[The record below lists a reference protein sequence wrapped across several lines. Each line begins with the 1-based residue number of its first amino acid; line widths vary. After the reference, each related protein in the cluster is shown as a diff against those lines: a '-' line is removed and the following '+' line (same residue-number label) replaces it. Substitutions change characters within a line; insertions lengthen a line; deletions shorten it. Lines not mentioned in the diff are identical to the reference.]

1 MIIRFIAGFLVGLIL
16 GAGAVLLTAPQSG
29 SELQSQAKAWVD
41 DILNEGRKAAELRRA
56 ELEARVADLQAG
68 LGF

>member
-1 MIIRFIAGFLVGLIL
+1 MRFVAGFLTGLIL
-16 GAGAVLLTAPQSG
+16 GASAVLLTTPRSG
-29 SELQSQAKAWVD
+29 ADLQLQAKAWAD

-68 LGF
+68 LG

>member
-1 MIIRFIAGFLVGLIL
+1 MRFVAGFLIGLVL
-16 GAGAVLLTAPQSG
+16 GAAVVLLTTPRSG
-29 SELQSQAKAWVD
+29 ADMQSQAKSWVD

-68 LGF
+68 LGA

>member
-1 MIIRFIAGFLVGLIL
+1 MIIRFIAGFSVGLIM

-29 SELQSQAKAWVD
+29 PELQAQAKAWLD
-41 DILNEGRKAAELRRA
+41 DILNEGRKAADLRRA

-68 LGF
+68 LG

>member
-1 MIIRFIAGFLVGLIL
+1 MRFVAGFLVGLLL
-16 GAGAVLLTAPQSG
+16 GAVVVLLTTPRSG
-29 SELQSQAKAWVD
+29 ADLQSQAKAWVD

-68 LGF
+68 LGA